1 MNKCV
6 GFLSFFS
13 WHCFFYSLNF
23 FTFACARA
31 RARCLNRF
39 CNTSLLFCFF
49 CIDALHTSCFVCL
62 FCFRASVL
70 VCVFVYFVILNSPV
84 LLLLLLHYHTV
95 CEFLLKI
102 IRHFLLRMIS
112 AVCVYVCEC
121 LSNTT
126 TCMPDAARW
135 LLVVVASYREIW
147 KWAALS
153 LSLLVLWDLIYRF
166 SFCLAKMWVCIT
178 INGILERACVCVCD
192 FF

>member
-1 MNKCV
+1 M
-6 GFLSFFS
+6 L
-13 WHCFFYSLNF
+13 
-23 FTFACARA
+23 ARA
-31 RARCLNRF
+31 RVHAVLTVF

-49 CIDALHTSCFVCL
+49 CIDALHTSCFVLFVCL

-70 VCVFVYFVILNSPV
+70 VCVFVYFVTLNSPV
-84 LLLLLLHYHTV
+84 LLLHYHTV

-112 AVCVYVCEC
+112 AVCVYVCGC

-153 LSLLVLWDLIYRF
+153 LSIGTVRFDL
-166 SFCLAKMWVCIT
+166 
-178 INGILERACVCVCD
+178 
-192 FF
+192 